1 MCPASWPLGVV
12 GQQQLQ
18 QRGIQ
23 VWEVLEALSAI
34 PLSASQSNFG
44 DERHWLDHSE
54 SKKNLAPLKVSMLR
68 NQKLY

>member
-23 VWEVLEALSAI
+23 VWEVLGALSAI

-44 DERHWLDHSE
+44 DERH
-54 SKKNLAPLKVSMLR
+54 
-68 NQKLY
+68 